1 MKGRALRHL
10 FVGTVMGV
18 GLSRIGF
25 ASWDE
30 VHAMLTFQTARMHLV
45 FGTTVVI
52 LFVMWRSLSRPGVLL
67 GEPRPCHPGSVPG
80 GLLFGLG
87 WALTGAC
94 PSSVLVQ
101 IGEGQLWALLSLV
114 GIFAGNFAF
123 AALQGRVFRFNP
135 GGSCLT
141 DP

>member
-1 MKGRALRHL
+1 MIARSLRHL
-10 FVGTVMGV
+10 VVGTVMGV

-25 ASWDE
+25 SSWDE
-30 VHAMLTFQTARMHLV
+30 VHAMLTLASPRMLV
-45 FGTTVVI
+45 TFAVTVLV
-52 LFVMWRSLSRPGVLL
+52 LFTMWRALSRPGQVL
-67 GEPRPCHPGSVPG
+67 GEPRPYHPGSVPG

-101 IGEGQLWALLSLV
+101 LGEGQWLALLSLL
-114 GIFAGNFAF
+114 GLILGNWTF
-123 AALQGRVFRFNP
+123 AALSGRVFRFNP